1 MNGCPVE
8 HSKSKNQARGKDD
21 IASGFSTGVVV
32 VVVVVAY
39 IVILCWGRLL
49 ELSSS
54 IDLLIVIFTTAL
66 LGTIVWDNKLNVF
79 NIKCDKTSHQSY
91 YEKSFTFGLAVI
103 RFVTELN
110 LLIKRIKKLNS
121 FENQAKMF
129 HVNCGYIQYS
139 RIDVLH
145 HCFQQYLSNG
155 SKILMHLSLISYE
168 LDSR

>member
-21 IASGFSTGVVV
+21 IASGFSTGVVVVV

-79 NIKCDKTSHQSY
+79 NIKSTK
-91 YEKSFTFGLAVI
+91 LVI
-103 RFVTELN
+103 NPTT
-110 LLIKRIKKLNS
+110 KK
-121 FENQAKMF
+121 
-129 HVNCGYIQYS
+129 VS
-139 RIDVLH
+139 RPV
-145 HCFQQYLSNG
+145 
-155 SKILMHLSLISYE
+155 
-168 LDSR
+168 